1 AMRAV
6 RGGFVP
12 FLPVF
17 SAVKIDSTFNASQL
31 IGQTQNV
38 VNMNGNNTAFAD
50 DIKSHVTSTQNAQNN
65 IYR

>member
-1 AMRAV
+1 V
-6 RGGFVP
+6 RGGTVFLPV
-12 FLPVF
+12 LPVF

-38 VNMNGNNTAFAD
+38 VNMNGNNAAFVD
-50 DIKSHVTSTQNAQNN
+50 GIRSHVDSTQNATNN

>member
-1 AMRAV
+1 
-6 RGGFVP
+6 
-12 FLPVF
+12 
-17 SAVKIDSTFNASQL
+17 QL

-50 DIKSHVTSTQNAQNN
+50 DIKSHVSSTQNAQNN

>member
-1 AMRAV
+1 V
-6 RGGFVP
+6 RGGTVFLPV
-12 FLPVF
+12 LPVF

-50 DIKSHVTSTQNAQNN
+50 GIRSHVDSTQNATNN